1 MFYCIIMNHEKLD
14 DDENGTTYLVEKD
27 GKKYILKATEF
38 FDSVQNVIDFHKF
51 VDTLD
56 TDKQK
61 YFSKMYGYLKRGNCG
76 YVLTD
81 YLGDMTL
88 LKYIK
93 ENDVDEKLF
102 YKIARQIVDINK
114 ILDDNRYKDF
124 GFNMQHIMVTKE
136 MQLVLFN
143 YFEIL
148 KKNDGENSFENMYNM
163 IRDILFNKPKY
174 EFARITEYDPKTA
187 IYIQNNFGDYWNET
201 MRELMPEHGNLD
213 GIQYTVSQNVILKF
227 SMDYPDKYV
236 YITDAKEYHK
246 PILPR
251 ERCIEFLKIYD
262 MDGLMAFLN

>member
-1 MFYCIIMNHEKLD
+1 MKYEELD
-14 DDENGTTYLVEKD
+14 VDENGTTYLVEKD

-38 FDSVQNVIDFHKF
+38 FDSVQNVINFHKF

-56 TDKQK
+56 ADKQR
-61 YFSKMYGYLKRGNCG
+61 YFSKMYGYLKRENCG

-88 LKYIK
+88 LKYVK

-102 YKIARQIVDINK
+102 YKI
-114 ILDDNRYKDF
+114 LDDNGYK
-124 GFNMQHIMVTKE
+124 
-136 MQLVLFN
+136 N

-148 KKNDGENSFENMYNM
+148 HKKEGEDSFETMYNM

-174 EFARITEYDPKTA
+174 EFGRSEFDYKTA
-187 IYIQNNFGDYWNET
+187 VYINDNFGDYWNKT
-201 MRELMPEHGNLD
+201 MQELKPEHGSLD
-213 GIQYTVSQNVILKF
+213 NIEYTIKQNAILKF

-236 YITDAKEYHK
+236 YITDAKEYHP

-251 ERCIEFLKIYD
+251 ERCIEFLKIHD
-262 MDGLMAFLN
+262 IEGLMAFFKLIHLNI